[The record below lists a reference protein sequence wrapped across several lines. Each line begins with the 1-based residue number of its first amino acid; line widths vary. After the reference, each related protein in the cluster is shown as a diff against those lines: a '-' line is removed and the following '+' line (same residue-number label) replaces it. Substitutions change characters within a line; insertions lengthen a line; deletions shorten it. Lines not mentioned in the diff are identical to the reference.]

1 MYEVVPKTGL
11 QLRILQAMYTESKT
25 DGTDF
30 WIPARGINIPVQIS
44 IPPGSKLAATF
55 RLMGMSVKLKM
66 DNVQRYI
73 DQQNKVN
80 LKFTPKGEAADFNY
94 GEYHDLA
101 AVSVKLYERNL
112 GLGLGP
118 LSTIFQLYRVGQLYS

>member
-1 MYEVVPKTGL
+1 
-11 QLRILQAMYTESKT
+11 
-25 DGTDF
+25 
-30 WIPARGINIPVQIS
+30 
-44 IPPGSKLAATF
+44 
-55 RLMGMSVKLKM
+55 MGMSVKLKM

-112 GLGLGP
+112 NYKLQTKNTYVMCD
-118 LSTIFQLYRVGQLYS
+118 TISIKLVFMILVSKLRLL